1 MVIFQTTTN
10 LNKSVADQR
19 LLVVIADFSVLD
31 ADFFGH

>member
-19 LLVVIADFSVLD
+19 LLVVIVHFSVLD
-31 ADFFGH
+31 TIFFGH